1 MTTKPPEGY
10 AKKSPLCRGCGA
22 GLGEYH
28 HLYDGFCSTC
38 IETERDTLR
47 VRLEAADKSDRHNEA
62 VINEL
67 KRQLTEAV
75 QERNTAHAVGF
86 EACSKLT
93 LEYNLL
99 QHISEGKCRC
109 DPDVGASPCM
119 PCAAGWIISKIR
131 ALLPQPGD
139 QAKE

>member
-75 QERNTAHAVGF
+75 QERNTAHEVGF
-86 EACSKLT
+86 RKGVEMAAKAADEHTACYEGYKSGVLT
-93 LEYNLL
+93 N
-99 QHISEGKCRC
+99 QAIAK
-109 DPDVGASPCM
+109 
-119 PCAAGWIISKIR
+119 KIR